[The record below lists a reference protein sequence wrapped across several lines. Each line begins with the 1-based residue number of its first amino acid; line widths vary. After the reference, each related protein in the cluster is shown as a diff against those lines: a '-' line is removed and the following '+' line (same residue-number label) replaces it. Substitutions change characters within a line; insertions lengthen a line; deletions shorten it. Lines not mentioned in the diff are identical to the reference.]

1 MGIWQRIKNATG
13 FESRATLKE
22 PEFFRG
28 SWAGTPASSGEAVN
42 ETTARGWSAWFACI
56 RNISED
62 VAKLPLGVFEPTDT
76 GGRIEARN
84 TPLWRL
90 LHDSPNPEMT
100 SFSFRETLTAHA
112 LSSRG
117 GFAEIIRDGSGTVQ
131 ELWPLDPNTVDID
144 IDQGGRTTYR
154 VGGTPL
160 AADRML
166 HIHGLGY
173 EGVTSYRLALLAKE
187 SLGRSL
193 AAQKHNGA
201 VFGNGAMTSGV
212 LEVPKV
218 LSPEAFA
225 HLRESWTARY
235 GGGGNSGKPAILE
248 MGTTFKPTALDA
260 EKSQLIASLDAGVV
274 DTARWF
280 RMPPHKIQHLANATF
295 SNIEQQNIQY
305 VVDCLSPWL
314 ARWEQEIARKLFVG
328 KSRGLYAKHNVNG
341 LLRGDSK
348 TRGEFYSELFGL
360 GVLTTNDIRRLEDMD
375 PVGDDGDARYVPSN
389 LMLLGSQGPTVGTD
403 TASDDGER
411 ADTPAVDGAVVERMA
426 AAYEPIVARVFAGLL
441 RVERD
446 KANRADRKG
455 KLGEW
460 ADGFYPDHAA
470 HVRSELG
477 EVVDPFVANVFAAV
491 GAVGDA
497 DLNRELVEYVKDAA
511 GRHVTA
517 SRSTLDDRDGFW
529 QEKRAATDAR
539 DEMRRLAAW
548 TINTL
553 ELTDEN

>member
-1 MGIWQRIKNATG
+1 M
-13 FESRATLKE
+13 
-22 PEFFRG
+22 
-28 SWAGTPASSGEAVN
+28 
-42 ETTARGWSAWFACI
+42 
-56 RNISED
+56 
-62 VAKLPLGVFEPTDT
+62 PLGVFEPTDT

-248 MGTTFKPTALDA
+248 MGTSFKPTSMDA
-260 EKSQLIASLDAGVV
+260 EKSQLIQSLDAGTV

-305 VVDCLSPWL
+305 VVDCLTPWL
-314 ARWEQEIARKLFVG
+314 VRWEQEIARKLLTGRSAGVF
-328 KSRGLYAKHNVNG
+328 AKHNVNG
-341 LLRGDSK
+341 LLRGDMTARSA
-348 TRGEFYSELFGL
+348 FYRELFGL
-360 GVLTTNDIRRLEDMD
+360 GVLSTNDIRSLEDMNT
-375 PVGDDGDARYVPSN
+375 VGETGDVRYVPSN
-389 LMLLGSQGPTVGTD
+389 LMTLGSEGPTVGNDKSGGTGD
-403 TASDDGER
+403 TDDGIESE
-411 ADTPAVDGAVVERMA
+411 TPPARSITSATIERMA
-426 AAYEPIVARVFAGLL
+426 AAYEPVLERVYTGLL
-441 RVERD
+441 RIERD
-446 KANRADRKG
+446 KANRADKKG
-455 KLGEW
+455 QLTTW
-460 ADGFYPDHAA
+460 AADFYAGHTD

-477 EVVDPFVANVFAAV
+477 QVVDPFVANVMAAA
-491 GAVGDA
+491 GLNGDS
-497 DLNRELVEYVKDAA
+497 DLNLSLVEYVREAA
-511 GRHVTA
+511 GRHVHA
-517 SRSTLDDRDGFW
+517 SRDSIDQRDYWKDG
-529 QEKRAATDAR
+529 RASADAR

-548 TINTL
+548 TTNTL
-553 ELTDEN
+553 ELCYDD